1 MARELPVHF
10 ILDLDDDDCPD
21 SCLHLAAFL
30 GNIQSLREIL
40 QDPLKKDLIRARI
53 RPFLSTPLRL
63 AATGGHV
70 ECIEELL
77 ENGAEVDEEDI
88 KAQTPLFVALV
99 NQHWSAA
106 RTLLEHGAN
115 PNGSL
120 RNLCSPLSI
129 LCQRGLEQGIQLLCE
144 YGVDTEDITRIM
156 SGMPGLPLTTCATY
170 HHLRSFVILLL
181 NGAAPDLKTY
191 RNLDLR
197 DFVNSQCSVPHTV
210 IKYKCPVEFLYLYR
224 EFGGNMKLRD
234 AKGLTASEICD
245 NAPALEYLRKV
256 QDTPLSLLSQSRLAI
271 RRSLNNKLHEIQN
284 LDIGENLLDILLF
297 KCFSPSDFDL
307 DKTNEV
313 EMYNNL
319 LNVCRTV
326 QIHEKTPKG
335 RFWRRKLDA
344 DVFQFARDLEADSLE
359 ENNNQET
366 VFGLPPPIGG
376 GPLPPPVGGGPPP
389 PPPPPVPPKPKLF
402 RYPGA
407 EGMKKKHFSGY

>member
-256 QDTPLSLLSQSRLAI
+256 QDQPLSLASLARLCIRQQFGRNRFHLIQSLPLAQQYI
-271 RRSLNNKLHEIQN
+271 NN
-284 LDIGENLLDILLF
+284 LLF
-297 KCFSPSDFDL
+297 KDFRL
-307 DKTNEV
+307 EIEGGCMPVTCSALVLSIYPRFPQMKIKFLHLVSKDKTVFESSEPSSRGIAVV
-313 EMYNNL
+313 ETL
-319 LNVCRTV
+319 T
-326 QIHEKTPKG
+326 
-335 RFWRRKLDA
+335 KLSKA
-344 DVFQFARDLEADSLE
+344 LSCSQTS
-359 ENNNQET
+359 
-366 VFGLPPPIGG
+366 PPS
-376 GPLPPPVGGGPPP
+376 PPP
-389 PPPPPVPPKPKLF
+389 PPPTGA
-402 RYPGA
+402 RPGLWRNNIFLQ
-407 EGMKKKHFSGY
+407 EQIPHLVCFLSQD